1 MGQPVDLLG
10 VLLGQEQDQ
19 TLWLVP
25 APPSACKGDNLCCK
39 SKKPTVLQWS
49 VPELCCI
56 DFRQSVKVAQGLRIV
71 RAKLLQVW
79 SRGWL
84 EGDVLCKAEGAQ
96 PLRVGISWYTVPNS
110 GPKLLKAAGLPQ
122 EAGLVISVICGIQT
136 NVLGSGLLSES
147 CIFRHLRLYSLS
159 FPLPQVFP

>member
-25 APPSACKGDNLCCK
+25 APPSARKGDNLCCK

-79 SRGWL
+79 PRGWL
-84 EGDVLCKAEGAQ
+84 G
-96 PLRVGISWYTVPNS
+96 RRR
-110 GPKLLKAAGLPQ
+110 
-122 EAGLVISVICGIQT
+122 SVQGRRCSATQGRNIMVYGT
-136 NVLGSGLLSES
+136 
-147 CIFRHLRLYSLS
+147 
-159 FPLPQVFP
+159 